1 MIIKGVVLK
10 SASITAG
17 SKLTAVP
24 DVVRITDGL
33 ADAFEIPKVKK
44 QLLFHQYNLYNLKMS
59 F

>member
-17 SKLTAVP
+17 SKLATAVP

-44 QLLFHQYNLYNLKMS
+44 AAALS
-59 F
+59 SRE